1 MSEQNRNLPTDSK
14 PSAVA
19 TRRIKEKKSK
29 REMYIRLAKRFFAQF
44 GTAILAVAIV
54 AYVFLQLMLNVSI
67 SLDRETATYASI
79 TDRSELE
86 AYLFRDEFVIP
97 AGSSGTNCFLA
108 EDGEKVRYGENIV
121 VTYSDPDD
129 VETQAKISEIDK
141 RIDILERSSLSTG
154 ASTTDI
160 ALIDEEIDELV
171 LSMIRQVDNNDLD
184 KVIRQKEELL
194 ILMNRR
200 QSLIQYESFAAEL
213 SSLHKQR
220 ESLNEQLTGAS
231 YVTES
236 PKSGYFYS
244 TVDGYENN
252 FTLERLENLTAQEF
266 ENLGKTVPDNSVV
279 SGSVGKIVLT
289 STWYIA
295 VALDKRTAETFRD
308 GATYPITFQYSN
320 NTELNMKLDR
330 RITRTD
336 KDVTV
341 LVFSTKQMPEGFDY
355 SRKQTVEL
363 PTATHEG
370 IRVSKSA
377 IRMKDGV
384 TGVYTVVG
392 SKIVF
397 KKTDI
402 LYNYGSYC
410 ICAIPQNPAYPNRR
424 DVAYS
429 SKTELSLHDSV
440 VIDGEDIYDGM
451 RLK

>member
-1 MSEQNRNLPTDSK
+1 MSEENKSLPAK
-14 PSAVA
+14 QQPNAVA
-19 TRRIKEKKSK
+19 ARRIKSKKSK
-29 REMYIRLAKRFFAQF
+29 KNMYARILKRFFAQF

-54 AYVFLQLMLNVSI
+54 AYVFLQLMLNVSV

-79 TDRSELE
+79 ADRAELE
-86 AYLFRDEFVIP
+86 AFLFRDEYVIP
-97 AGSSGTNCFLA
+97 ASSSGTNCFLA
-108 EDGEKVRYGENIV
+108 EDSEKVRYGESIV
-121 VTYSDPDD
+121 VTYSDPKD
-129 VETQAKISEIDK
+129 VEIQARISEIDK

-160 ALIDEEIDELV
+160 ERLDKEIDSLV
-171 LSMIRQVDNNDLD
+171 LSMIRQVDTNDFD

-200 QSLIQYESFAAEL
+200 QSLIQFESFASEL
-213 SSLHKQR
+213 SSLHQER
-220 ESLNEQLTGAS
+220 ASLNEQLSGAS
-231 YVTES
+231 YITES
-236 PKSGYFYS
+236 PESGYFYS
-244 TVDGYENN
+244 TVDGYENS
-252 FTLERLENLTAQEF
+252 FTLERLKNLTAQEF
-266 ENLGKTVPDNSVV
+266 EELGNTVPDNSIIE
-279 SGSVGKIVLT
+279 GSVGKIVKT

-308 GATYPITFQYSN
+308 GYSYPITFQYSN
-320 NTELNMKLDR
+320 NTELDMKLDR

-336 KDVTV
+336 KDITV

-355 SRKQTVEL
+355 SRRQTVEL
-363 PTATHEG
+363 TTAIHEG
-370 IRVSKSA
+370 IRVSNSA

-397 KKTDI
+397 KKADV
-402 LYNYGSYC
+402 LYNYGSYS
-410 ICAIPQNPAYPNRR
+410 ICAIPKNPAYPNRH
-424 DVAYS
+424 DIAYS
-429 SKTELSLHDSV
+429 SKSELSLHDSV